1 MGKSL
6 GDDTLDGALNIVKN
20 NATRQVLCS
29 AEPANYAGVAAVTLA
44 TQTIDSSDF
53 TGPAD
58 GDTSGR
64 KLTVNEQTGVSIS
77 STGTANHVAY
87 TNGTD
92 TLYAVTTITGQSVT
106 SGNTATVGAHDIEIA
121 DPS

>member
-1 MGKSL
+1 MAKSL
-6 GDDTLDGALNIVKN
+6 SDTTLDGALNVIKN
-20 NATRQVLCS
+20 NATRQVMCS
-29 AEPANYAGVAAVTLA
+29 GEPANYAAVAGVTLA

-77 STGTANHVAY
+77 SSGTANHVAY

-92 TLYAVTTITGQSVT
+92 TLYAVTTITGQAVT
-106 SGNTATVGAHDIEIA
+106 SGNTATVATHDIEIA
-121 DPS
+121 DPT

>member
-44 TQTIDSSDF
+44 TQIIDSSDF